1 MFRVFNIIYLQT
13 EDTYWM
19 KLQVTII
26 ISKTFTIYVKLMFQ
40 NTDSKTVNKQLIDS
54 YLLSTGILPKG

>member
-1 MFRVFNIIYLQT
+1 
-13 EDTYWM
+13 M

-26 ISKTFTIYVKLMFQ
+26 ISKTSIVYVKLIFQ
-40 NTDSKTVNKQLIDS
+40 NTDSKIVNKQLIDS